1 MVNHAPTEMKNIV
14 LVGGHDETF
23 THFAGLGFEFSVLQR
38 PRLIGENLRTLTD
51 DIHPVPDFEPDTVA
65 AEIERIIQSKRVDY
79 IFSFTESG
87 LLPAALASHR
97 FAIPGISLAACG
109 LCIDKQMMREFL
121 AGSEFAVASAICRT
135 PTAVEAFF
143 DQHRRGIV
151 LKDPTGSGSEAVFI
165 VRDERELAIALTQ
178 VGREDFVM
186 LAEEYLPGREVSV
199 ETLTID
205 GKHRILAVT
214 NKKLH
219 RNTLAEEQHVISP
232 DVVVAKQFHE
242 ISDYCE
248 RLLTRIKHQH
258 GPCHIEVKIADNRI
272 HLIEINNRVGGDY
285 IGLLV
290 ELTTGV
296 SQVRETL
303 RCHSDATQSNCD
315 RENRAPYTHAA
326 SHQFYEPIEPEL
338 LRRALRGV
346 DIVRLHIGP
355 AKSSACRPRTN
366 QDKVGW
372 IVIAGNERDAF
383 HRAIDFL
390 DAYCS

>member
-1 MVNHAPTEMKNIV
+1 VKNVV

-38 PRLIGENLRTLTD
+38 PALIGENLRRLTN
-51 DIHPVPDFEPDTVA
+51 DIHPVPDFEPDTVV
-65 AEIERIIQSKRVDY
+65 AEIERIIGSKRVDY

-97 FAIPGISLAACG
+97 FAIPGISLAACE
-109 LCIDKQMMREFL
+109 LCIDKIMMRDFL
-121 AGSEFAVASAICRT
+121 SGSEFAIASAICRT
-135 PTAVEAFF
+135 ATDVETFF
-143 DQHRRGIV
+143 DRHRRGMV
-151 LKDPTGSGSEAVFI
+151 LKDPTGSGSEAVFV
-165 VRDERELAIALTQ
+165 VRNEHELATALTEL
-178 VGREDFVM
+178 GREDFVM
-186 LAEEYLPGREVSV
+186 LAEEYLSGREVSV

-219 RNTLAEEQHVISP
+219 RDTLAEEQHVISP
-232 DVVVAKQFHE
+232 DVVDAEQFHE
-242 ISDYCE
+242 ISDYCD
-248 RLLTRIKHQH
+248 RLLTRIDHRH
-258 GPCHIEVKIADNRI
+258 GPCHIEVKIADDGI

-303 RCHSDATQSNCD
+303 RCRSDATQSNGD
-315 RENRAPYTHAA
+315 REPRAVYTHAA
-326 SHQFYEPIEPEL
+326 SHQFYEPTEPEL
-338 LRRALRGV
+338 LRKAMPGV
-346 DIVRLHIGP
+346 DIVRLHVDS
-355 AKSSACRPRTN
+355 AKFSPGRPRTN

-372 IVIAGNERDAF
+372 IVLAGNEPEAF
-383 HRAIDFL
+383 NRAIDYL
-390 DAYCS
+390 DRHCS

>member
-1 MVNHAPTEMKNIV
+1 MKNIV
-14 LVGGHDETF
+14 LLGGHDETF
-23 THFAGLGFEFSVLQR
+23 TYFAGLGLEFSVLQS
-38 PRLIGENLRTLTD
+38 PVLIGENLRTLTD

-97 FAIPGISLAACG
+97 FTIPGISLAACE

-135 PTAVEAFF
+135 PTAVETFF

-151 LKDPTGSGSEAVFI
+151 LKDPTGSGSEAVFLI
-165 VRDERELAIALTQ
+165 RDERELATALTQ
-178 VGREDFVM
+178 LGQEHFVM
-186 LAEEYLPGREVSV
+186 LAEEYLSGREVSV
-199 ETLTID
+199 ETLTINS
-205 GKHRILAVT
+205 KHRILAVT

-219 RNTLAEEQHVISP
+219 RNTLAEEQHIISP
-232 DVVVAKQFHE
+232 DLVAAEQFRR

-248 RLLTRIKHQH
+248 RLLTRINYQH
-258 GPCHIEVKIADNRI
+258 GPCHIELKIADDKL

-290 ELTTGV
+290 ELTTGI
-296 SQVRETL
+296 SQFRETL
-303 RCHSDATQSNCD
+303 RCRSDATSSNYG
-315 RENRAPYTHAA
+315 RENRALYTHAA

-338 LRRALRGV
+338 LRKALRGV
-346 DIVRLHIGP
+346 DIVRLHIKP
-355 AKSSACRPRTN
+355 AKSSACRARTN
-366 QDKVGW
+366 KDKVGW

-383 HRAIDFL
+383 HRAIGYL
-390 DAYCS
+390 DTYCS

>member
-1 MVNHAPTEMKNIV
+1 MKNIV
-14 LVGGHDETF
+14 LVGGHDESF

-38 PRLIGENLRTLTD
+38 PALIGENLRTLTD

-65 AEIERIIQSKRVDY
+65 AEIERITRSKRVDY

-97 FAIPGISLAACG
+97 FTIPGLSLAACE

-121 AGSEFAVASAICRT
+121 AGTEFEVASAVCRT
-135 PTAVEAFF
+135 QTDVETFF
-143 DQHRRGIV
+143 DQHPRGIV
-151 LKDPTGSGSEAVFI
+151 LKDPTGSGSEAVYI
-165 VRDERELAIALTQ
+165 VRDEHELATALTQ
-178 VGREDFVM
+178 LGREDFVM
-186 LAEEYLPGREVSV
+186 LAEEYLSGREVSV

-232 DVVVAKQFHE
+232 DVVVAEQFHE

-248 RLLTRIKHQH
+248 RLLTRIDYQH
-258 GPCHIEVKIADNRI
+258 GPCHIEVKIADDGI

-303 RCHSDATQSNCD
+303 RCRSGAPQSNGD
-315 RENRAPYTHAA
+315 RESRAPYTHAA
-326 SHQFYEPIEPEL
+326 SHQFYEPIEPEQ
-338 LRRALRGV
+338 LRKALRGV
-346 DIVRLHIGP
+346 DIVRLHIEP
-355 AKSSACRPRTN
+355 TKSTPCRPRTN
-366 QDKVGW
+366 RDKVGW

-383 HRAIDFL
+383 HRAIDYL